1 MGSLNVCLERK
12 GRGGCRVKPVLGICL
27 VEAMRLSVGT
37 VELLLVGG
45 LLWLNEDYW

>member
-27 VEAMRLSVGT
+27 EEATRCRCRDSGAASNRWT
-37 VELLLVGG
+37 VVA
-45 LLWLNEDYW
+45 